1 MVKQRKLEQEL
12 ATGIT
17 HLARASDQIIERRK
31 QVCLQA
37 SNLAQSYAQAA
48 ANAREVG
55 LNP

>member
-1 MVKQRKLEQEL
+1 MVKQLKLEQEL

-17 HLARASDQIIERRK
+17 HLARASDHIIERRK